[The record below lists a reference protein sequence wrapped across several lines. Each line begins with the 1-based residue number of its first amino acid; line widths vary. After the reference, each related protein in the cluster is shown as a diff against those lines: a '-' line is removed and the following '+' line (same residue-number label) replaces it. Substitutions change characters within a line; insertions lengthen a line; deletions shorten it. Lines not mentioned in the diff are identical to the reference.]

1 MQGVNYE
8 NIVEKIKSAT
18 KLQQSEIDSKIQ
30 QKMEQLSGLVSKDG
44 AASIIANEL
53 GVKLYDNKPVGRLKI
68 KELTAFHR
76 NIEVLGRVL
85 KIYEI
90 RSYKKDNR
98 EGRIAS
104 LFMGDETGQM
114 RAVIWDDKIISLVES
129 SLKDSDIVLVR
140 NAYVKENNG
149 YKELHLGSSSSL
161 TVNPLGES
169 VPLRTLEP
177 VKKEIK
183 DLVPGENATISGVV
197 VTIFDPNYYEA
208 CPDCNKKLAFE
219 NNTYTCMQHGRVLPR
234 TNVILNLILD
244 DATDNIR
251 VTCFR
256 DNAEQALGV
265 DNETLLRFK
274 GNKELLAEVKTNAM
288 GRNLTISGRVIKNE
302 MYNRTELTANNVT
315 ITAAPKPVA
324 EEIVR

>member
-1 MQGVNYE
+1 MQGLNYE
-8 NIVEKIKSAT
+8 NIVEKIKSVT
-18 KLQQSEIDSKIQ
+18 KLPQEEIDSKIQ

-53 GVKLYDNKPVGRLKI
+53 GVKLYDLKPLGRLKI

-76 NIEVLGRVL
+76 NVEVLARVL
-85 KIYEI
+85 RIYDI
-90 RSYKKDNR
+90 RSFKKDNR

-104 LFMGDETGQM
+104 LFIGDETGQM
-114 RAVIWDDKIISLVES
+114 RAVIWDEKIISQIEN
-129 SLKDSDIVLVR
+129 SLKDSDIVLIK

-149 YKELHLGSSSSL
+149 YKELHLGSSS
-161 TVNPLGES
+161 TFTANPLGEN

-183 DLVPGENATISGVV
+183 DLVPGENATIAGFVV
-197 VTIFDPNYYEA
+197 HIFDPNYYEA
-208 CPDCNKKLAFE
+208 CPDCNKKLAFD
-219 NNTYTCMQHGRVLPR
+219 NNTYACMQHGRVLPR

-244 DATDNIR
+244 DTTENMR

-256 DNAEQALGV
+256 ENAEQALGV

-274 GNKELLAEVKTNAM
+274 ENKELLAEAKTNAM

-302 MYNRTELTANNVT
+302 MFNRTELTANNVT
-315 ITAAPKPVA
+315 ATAAPKPIE